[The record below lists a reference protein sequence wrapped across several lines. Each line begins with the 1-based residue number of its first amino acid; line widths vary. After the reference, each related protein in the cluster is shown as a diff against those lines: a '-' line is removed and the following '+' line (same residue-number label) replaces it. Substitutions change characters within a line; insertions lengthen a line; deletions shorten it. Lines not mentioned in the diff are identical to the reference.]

1 LRRVRITEHGSGVR
15 DSSFVNAV
23 RNRQQ
28 LTLVHTSGECV
39 VLSLEAEY
47 DGFEISDSA
56 AEPLI
61 VVEEANVASDV
72 PKESLGHGCSPPE
85 QPV

>member
-1 LRRVRITEHGSGVR
+1 MARSRLARRGRITVHGSSVR
-15 DSSFVNAV
+15 GGPFVNVV

-28 LTLVHTSGECV
+28 LTLVDTSGECV
-39 VLSLEAEY
+39 VLSLEAEH

-61 VVEEANVASDV
+61 VVEEASVASDV
-72 PKESLGHGCSPPE
+72 PKESLGHG
-85 QPV
+85 